1 MLLMKSVI
9 ENPCSKIAFL
19 GIRDIYF
26 CAEANMEL
34 CRFLQMSRCGLTGLD
49 ISRNA
54 MEDRSMKEIARAL
67 VVNCSLTQLDLG
79 GE

>member
-19 GIRDIYF
+19 GIRDVYF
-26 CAEANMEL
+26 CDMEL
-34 CRFLQMSRCGLTGLD
+34 CRFLRMSRCGLTGLD

-67 VVNCSLTQLDLG
+67 GVNCSLTQLDIG